1 MTKTAT
7 PKPELENGEAFASSE
22 ASSNTDKAET
32 VRRCIVSGKTFPK
45 RELIRFCVSPDRE
58 LVPDLANKLPGR
70 GIWVRADAD
79 AVQTAMT
86 KGLFAKVAGSKV
98 TYPDDLVERVR
109 ALFRRRCADLLGVA
123 KKAGLVVSGFEK
135 VADALRKG
143 KLAWLLE
150 AEDGA
155 DDGREK
161 ILRLAKDVSVLYFLS
176 SGETAHALG
185 REHSVHTGL
194 KPGGATDAFIAE
206 AKRCMAF
213 EKKRTFND

>member
-7 PKPELENGEAFASSE
+7 PKPDFENGEASAISE
-22 ASSNTDKAET
+22 ASLKADKAET

-86 KGLFAKVAGSKV
+86 KGLFAKAAGSKV

-123 KKAGLVVSGFEK
+123 KKAGLVVSGFDK
-135 VADALRKG
+135 VSEALRKG

-150 AEDGA
+150 AEDGSS
-155 DDGREK
+155 DGREK
-161 ILRLAKDVSVLYFLS
+161 LLRLSKGLPVLRFLTS
-176 SGETAHALG
+176 DETAHALG
-185 REHSVHTGL
+185 REHSIHTGL
-194 KPGGATDAFIAE
+194 KPGGATDKFIAE

-213 EKKRTFND
+213 ERKTNV